1 MSNILITKPS
11 TISSGLK
18 ESFTRHAALAAI
30 HVNETYYTYKQLEE
44 MASMIARP
52 IVEQADADK
61 KPIGIFANRNI
72 YAFAGVFG
80 ALIAGRAYV
89 PLNPNNPAERLSKII
104 DAASID
110 TVILAEE
117 FSEAFGK
124 LGSLFSGLNI
134 ICLDPGE
141 AVRKLAKQLPQ
152 HHFIFP
158 NRDTCVDELRIDV
171 SPEDAAYIL
180 YTSGTTG
187 VPKGIL
193 IKHKNANAMVNFMIG
208 KYGFNTS
215 DKHSN
220 VHDLSFDF
228 SVHDIFLCILSGG
241 CLYVLPKSQLFS
253 PVEYIK
259 SKMLTVWSSVP
270 SIAMM
275 MSRLGALEPACLP
288 SLRYSFF
295 CGEALQVSTAQAW
308 QEAARSSIIDN
319 IYGPTE
325 ATVSITGYRY
335 DEQTTPTICVN
346 GLVPIGLPY
355 EGHRTLLIDEN
366 GAPVTQGTIGE
377 LCLCGPQVASGYY
390 KNSTETLKSFKA
402 LLKDSESVWY
412 KTGDLARELPNG
424 ILVFMGRLD
433 EQVKVNG
440 YRIEILEVEKALRE
454 VTGNQ
459 MAVCIPVISDKK
471 LGVTD
476 AIHAYL
482 EGDRSSFDNEAI
494 LQQLETKLP
503 WYMIPTTIH
512 VLGKLPLNSNGK
524 INKKLLQELS
534 VNGNEATVDETSLK
548 SSKPGSHHSIEKEP
562 SDQELN
568 LRSNQTVDPR
578 CYRCFKDLKEDKA
591 LRGLGLIRI
600 VNHQGKDDFIC
611 HVCLGGF

>member
-1 MSNILITKPS
+1 
-11 TISSGLK
+11 
-18 ESFTRHAALAAI
+18 
-30 HVNETYYTYKQLEE
+30 
-44 MASMIARP
+44 MACMIARP
-52 IVEQADADK
+52 IVEQADVDK

-72 YAFAGVFG
+72 YAFAGIFG

-89 PLNPNNPAERLSKII
+89 PLNPNNPADRLSKIMN
-104 DAASID
+104 AASID

-124 LGSLFSGLNI
+124 LGSLFTGLNI

-141 AVRKLAKQLPQ
+141 AVRKLVKQLPQ

-158 NRDTCVDELRIDV
+158 NKDACIDEITV
-171 SPEDAAYIL
+171 EASPEDAAYIL

-193 IKHKNANAMVNFMIG
+193 IKHKNVCAMVNFMIG
-208 KYGFNTS
+208 KYGFNAS

-275 MSRLGALEPACLP
+275 MSRLGALEPGCLP

-308 QEAARSSIIDN
+308 HEAASNAILEN

-335 DEQTTPTICVN
+335 DEVSTPTICVN

-355 EGHRTLLIDEN
+355 EGHRTLVIDEN
-366 GAPVTQGTIGE
+366 GADVMQGTIGE
-377 LCLCGPQVASGYY
+377 LYLCGPQVASGYY
-390 KNSTETLKSFKA
+390 KNIPETIKSFKV
-402 LLKDSESVWY
+402 LLKDSKLVWY
-412 KTGDLARELPNG
+412 KTGDLVKELPGG

-482 EGDRSSFDNEAI
+482 EGDSGSFNNEAI
-494 LQQLETKLP
+494 LLQLETKLP
-503 WYMIPTTIH
+503 WYMIPSTIH

-524 INKKLLQELS
+524 INKKVLQELS
-534 VNGNEATVDETSLK
+534 IKGGVGTVDENSVK
-548 SSKPGSHHSIEKEP
+548 SSNPGNHHSAEKEP
-562 SDQELN
+562 SDRELN
-568 LRSNQTVDPR
+568 LRSNQTVAPH

-591 LRGLGLIRI
+591 LRGVGLIRI
-600 VNHQGKDDFIC
+600 VNHQGNDGFIC